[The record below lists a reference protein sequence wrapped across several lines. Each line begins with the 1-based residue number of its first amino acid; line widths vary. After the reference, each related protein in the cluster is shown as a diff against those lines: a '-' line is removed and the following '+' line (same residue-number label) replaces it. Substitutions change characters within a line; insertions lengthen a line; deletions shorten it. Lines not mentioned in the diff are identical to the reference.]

1 MCVCVCVCGE
11 YFLAFVSSGFMYAHF
26 WCQKK
31 RFGHLI
37 LNPNNRDACMRY
49 CAAAAAANLYLRIE
63 FVNFEAEFVEFG
75 SVCILFWWQMLKKKV
90 PTPVCLCSHVCDF
103 VCVCMDME
111 YK

>member
-1 MCVCVCVCGE
+1 MLSCVRVIGFHACA
-11 YFLAFVSSGFMYAHF
+11 FLVSKETYWTTRS
-26 WCQKK
+26 K
-31 RFGHLI
+31 
-37 LNPNNRDACMRY
+37 PNHRDACMRY

-90 PTPVCLCSHVCDF
+90 PTPVCLCFHVCFF